1 MTKIVKYIECDIM
14 PTHAMIIKGEWMD
27 DGIYGNVWCKIKEIG
42 NNKDLSLKHPQYGKF
57 FRINMSDCK
66 FAIKKKKT
74 PKYFLNEIM

>member
-14 PTHAMIIKGEWMD
+14 PTHAMIIKGESVVVW
-27 DGIYGNVWCKIKEIG
+27 GNVWCKIKKIE
-42 NNKDLSLKHPQYGKF
+42 NNKYLALKHPQYGKF